1 MELTPHEP
9 NLSHDLK
16 FARFSSIHRLKNS
29 LIGYVFV
36 MYLLPKKFF
45 IVTLHNLKPKDILSD
60 WENKTTDTIAC
71 SRHLACICICKI
83 RQEDLV
89 FTKLTFPRS
98 QGI

>member
-1 MELTPHEP
+1 M
-9 NLSHDLK
+9 
-16 FARFSSIHRLKNS
+16 
-29 LIGYVFV
+29 FV

-60 WENKTTDTIAC
+60 WDNKTTDTIAC

-89 FTKLTFPRS
+89 FTKLTLPRS